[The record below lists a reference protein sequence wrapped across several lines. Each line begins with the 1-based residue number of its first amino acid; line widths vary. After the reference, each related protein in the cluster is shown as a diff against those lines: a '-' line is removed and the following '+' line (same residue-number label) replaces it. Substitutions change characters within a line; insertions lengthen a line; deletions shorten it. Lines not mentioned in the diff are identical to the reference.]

1 DDHAEDGEDDEELDE
16 REAFLTVSMHRA
28 SPSFAF
34 WWERMK
40 GWPPLA
46 RRPSE
51 WWAALPRGRGGGLLA
66 GAALARRRDLRAERR
81 LAFDGDVRAEE
92 VEALL
97 THTFHLHQIALFL
110 EGAVLRAI
118 VDDALRCF
126 RADARQKREQWFGT
140 SA

>member
-1 DDHAEDGEDDEELDE
+1 
-16 REAFLTVSMHRA
+16 
-28 SPSFAF
+28 
-34 WWERMK
+34 MK

-51 WWAALPRGRGGGLLA
+51 WWAALLGGRGGGLLA
-66 GAALARRRDLRAERR
+66 GAALARRRDLRAQRR

-97 THTFHLHQIALFL
+97 THTFHLHQIALLL

-126 RADARQKREQWFGT
+126 RADARQKRELRDVGGVDVDDAARLRGRRGFGDRR
-140 SA
+140 AGDRHDD